1 MKRKRGGEEQVEVNC
16 GVDRLSCLPYDILGR
31 ILSFLDTKSAIRT
44 SLLSRQYQDA
54 WASST
59 TLHFKLPG
67 LNLATCKYSHGFP
80 GLNAIS
86 HSFETN
92 VSHVL
97 QRRKDYKNLES
108 FRLSLHIG
116 VTSIFIEEC
125 IHYAVQRNIHH
136 LRIRANTK
144 DHRAA
149 TLPKLL
155 LTSSSLITLHLNDA
169 RRDSIELP
177 KSVVLPNLKILRLK
191 NFEFSAKNYNGEV
204 FTGCPNLEE
213 LVLVKCLIRCGDEL
227 KVLDVNCLNLKK
239 LEIRYWKSPW
249 EDMISVNTPN
259 LEHFKLHGFITR
271 IDFRTDM
278 PSLDRACIELSAPVG
293 ERMMTTSETLF
304 SMLHQMHHVNV
315 LKISPQ
321 TMKVIDAF
329 PELRDEKMPGFEILK
344 IVNCKEDIPM
354 YELKD
359 ALAFTFPHQEDSG
372 PSVSSHTVEIP
383 LSLKNLVA
391 IHNQMVE

>member
-1 MKRKRGGEEQVEVNC
+1 MITKESSRENMKRKRGEEQVKVNC

-44 SLLSRQYQDA
+44 SLLSTQYRHA

-59 TLHFKLPG
+59 TLHF
-67 LNLATCKYSHGFP
+67 NLASSKYSH
-80 GLNAIS
+80 AIS
-86 HSFETN
+86 RSFETN

-144 DHRAA
+144 DHRPA

-177 KSVVLPNLKILRLK
+177 TSVVLPNLKILHLK

-239 LEIRYWKSPW
+239 LEIRYWRSPW
-249 EDMISVNTPN
+249 EDMIGVNAPN
-259 LEHFKLHGFITR
+259 LEFFKLQGSITR

-278 PSLDRACIELSAPVG
+278 PCLYRACIELSVPVG
-293 ERMMTTSETLF
+293 EKMMTTSETLF

-359 ALAFTFPHQEDSG
+359 ALAFTFPHKEGSG
-372 PSVSSHTVEIP
+372 P
-383 LSLKNLVA
+383 
-391 IHNQMVE
+391 